1 MESHLL
7 DENNDTR
14 GMFDVSIKP
23 DTYRV
28 AKAQAILKIDPNTNI
43 LINEG
48 KSPKGDVVEAAKIS
62 ATLGAKRTSD
72 LIPYCHPIPIDQVR
86 VEVSIKPEH
95 IEVVVEVKSV
105 WKTGVEIEALTGAC
119 IGVLTI
125 YDMLKPI
132 DNSLSITSVKLL
144 QKSGGMKDLE
154 IKEKINIKA
163 VVIVVSDSVAD
174 GRRKDRSGN
183 VIVDILR
190 KKGIDVVG
198 YEKLSDDVN
207 LIEDNLKKYCDEPQV
222 DLILTTGGTGLG
234 PRDVTP
240 EATMRVIDR
249 EVSGISEASRAYGQ
263 RRTPLAMFSRGL
275 AGVRKKTLIINLPGS
290 TRAVSEY
297 MDFLFPS
304 IKHAFKMM
312 EGQGH

>member
-1 MESHLL
+1 
-7 DENNDTR
+7 
-14 GMFDVSIKP
+14 MFDVSIKP

-163 VVIVVSDSVAD
+163 VVIVVSDSVAG
-174 GRRKDRSGN
+174 GRRKDKSGN

-240 EATMRVIDR
+240 EATMKVIDR